1 MVNAKVIAICKSD
14 IKGTS
19 KVCIPEAEFVEDWGI
34 RNDAHA
40 GNWHRQI
47 SLLSKEKI
55 DLFNEKGANVKY
67 GAFGE
72 NIVLQGYDL
81 KTLPIGS
88 IIEIGDSVVLRVT
101 QIGKQCHSGCDIAQR
116 MGECIMPNNG
126 IFARVLNGGKV
137 SINDEIRIFEN
148 HRVSIITLSDKAYN
162 KQRIDTSSEVIK
174 KIMLEKN
181 YEIVSKIILPDEKEP
196 LENLLIKICDSKKA
210 DLILTTGGT
219 GLSQRDITTEA
230 TKQVITK
237 EVPGLSEAIR
247 YQTMKYTSKAML
259 TRGVSGIRGNT
270 LIVNLS
276 GSPIAVEEQ
285 LNSIIDV
292 LKHGLDTLNG
302 ISNECAR
309 TKEN

>member
-1 MVNAKVIAICKSD
+1 MVNAKVIAICKSN

-19 KVCIPEAEFVEDWGI
+19 KVCIPNAEFVEEWGI
-34 RNDAHA
+34 KNDAHA

-55 DLFNEKGANVKY
+55 DRFNEKGANVEY

-116 MGECIMPNNG
+116 MGECIMPTNG
-126 IFARVLNGGKV
+126 IFARVINGGKV
-137 SINDEIRIFEN
+137 SINDDIRIFEK

-162 KQRIDTSSEVIK
+162 KERIDTSSDVIK

-181 YEIVSKIILPDEKEP
+181 YEVVSKTILPDEKEA
-196 LENLLIKICDSKKA
+196 LENLLIEICDSKKA

-219 GLSQRDITTEA
+219 GLSQRDITPEA

-247 YQTMKYTSKAML
+247 YQTMKYTNKAML
-259 TRGVSGIRGNT
+259 TRGVSGIRKNS
-270 LIVNLS
+270 LIINLS

-285 LNSIIDV
+285 LNSIVDV
-292 LKHGLDTLNG
+292 LKHGLDTLIG
-302 ISNECAR
+302 ISSECAR

>member
-1 MVNAKVIAICKSD
+1 MVKAKVVAICKSD

-19 KVCIPEAEFVEDWGI
+19 KKSVPEAEFIEDWGI
-34 RNDAHA
+34 KNDAHS
-40 GNWHRQI
+40 GKWHRQI

-55 DLFNEKGANVKY
+55 DAFNLKGANVEY

-72 NIVLQGYDL
+72 NIVLEGYDL
-81 KTLPIGS
+81 KELPIGS

-116 MGECIMPNNG
+116 MGECIMPTNG
-126 IFARVLNGGKV
+126 IFAKVITGGKV
-137 SINDEIRIFEN
+137 SINNDIRIFEK

-162 KQRIDTSSEVIK
+162 KERIDTSSEVIK

-181 YEIVSKIILPDEKEP
+181 YEVVSKTILPDEKEA
-196 LENLLIKICDSKKA
+196 LENLLIKICDSNKA

-219 GLSQRDITTEA
+219 GLSQRDITPEA

-247 YQTMKYTSKAML
+247 YQTMKYTNKAML
-259 TRGVSGIRGNT
+259 TRGVSGIRKNT
-270 LIVNLS
+270 LIINFS

-285 LNSIIDV
+285 LNSIVDV
-292 LKHGLDTLNG
+292 LKHGLDTLIG
-302 ISNECAR
+302 ISSECAR
-309 TKEN
+309 TK